1 MDSPSLYTVLIVD
14 DDPVTRLLMKQS
26 LQDPSLTIIE
36 AQTGEQAIDLFA
48 EHLPDITLLD
58 VSMPGM
64 DGFTCCESY
73 VYFPRDSSQRLL
85 W

>member
-26 LQDPSLTIIE
+26 LQDPNLTIIE
-36 AQTGEQAIDLFA
+36 AQNGEQAINLFA
-48 EHLPDITLLD
+48 DHLPDITLLD

-64 DGFTCCESY
+64 DGFTCCRK
-73 VYFPRDSSQRLL
+73 FRLL
-85 W
+85 PK